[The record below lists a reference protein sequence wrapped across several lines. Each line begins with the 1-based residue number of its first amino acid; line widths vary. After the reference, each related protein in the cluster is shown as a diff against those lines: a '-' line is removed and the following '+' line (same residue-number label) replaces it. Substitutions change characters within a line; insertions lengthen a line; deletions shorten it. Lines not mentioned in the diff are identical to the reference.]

1 MSEPV
6 IIQGGMGAGVSNWKL
21 ARAVSLEGQLG
32 VVSGTALDSI
42 LARRLQS
49 GDKDGAMRRALAHF
63 PDQEISKRILERYY
77 IAGGKAPKSS
87 YRNIPVFTL
96 KPSRE
101 VLELNIAANF
111 TEVYLAKEGHNG
123 LVGINFLEKIQM
135 PTLTCLYGALLAGVD
150 YILMGAGI
158 PRAIPGIIDQLVLH
172 QDVIHKINVQGAES
186 ADAFLM
192 DLKPSET
199 LGVKLPPLKRPKFL
213 AIVASVVLAQTLA
226 KKSTGH
232 VDGFIVEGPTA
243 GGHNAPPRGQL
254 QLNDKGEPIYGAKD
268 EVDSARMKEIGLPF
282 WLAGSYAEPSKLEGA
297 LAQGA
302 AGIQVGTVF
311 AYCEESG
318 LAGWIKEKIIQK
330 TIKGLS
336 GVFTDRLASPTGFP
350 FKVAELEG
358 TLSEKAEYEKR
369 PRICD
374 LGYLRSAYKRKD
386 GNVGYRCA
394 SEPKEQFLQKEG
406 DPEEMAGRKCL
417 CNGLMANIGL
427 EQNQKSGYEEKPLVT
442 SGDDLPRILSILKNG
457 RTSYSAANVIQYL
470 LGVIQAEDPLS
481 LMNSVASK
489 A

>member
-32 VVSGTALDSI
+32 VVSGTALDTI
-42 LARRLQS
+42 VARRLQL
-49 GDKDGAMRRALAHF
+49 GDQDGAMRRALARF
-63 PDQEISKRILERYY
+63 PDQVISRKIIERYY
-77 IAGGKAPKSS
+77 IPGGKAPKAP
-87 YRNIPVFTL
+87 YKNIPVFTL

-111 TEVYLAKEGHNG
+111 AEVYLAKEGHDG
-123 LVGINFLEKIQM
+123 LVGINFLEKIQI

-172 QDVIHKINVQGAES
+172 EEVIHKINVHGAEGT
-186 ADAFLM
+186 DEFQMTLN
-192 DLKPSET
+192 PSEI
-199 LGVKLPPLKRPKFL
+199 LGVKLPALKRPKFL

-226 KKSTGH
+226 RKSTGH

-243 GGHNAPPRGQL
+243 GGHNAPPRGPL
-254 QLNDKGEPIYGAKD
+254 QLNEKGEPIYGTKD
-268 EVDSARMKEIGLPF
+268 VVDSAKMKEIGLPF
-282 WLAGSYAEPSKLEGA
+282 WLAGSYADPDKLTEA

-302 AGIQVGTVF
+302 AGIQAGTVF

-318 LAGWIKEKIIQK
+318 MAGWIKEKVIQK
-330 TIKGLS
+330 TLKGLA

-358 TLSEKAEYEKR
+358 TLSEKEEYKNR

-374 LGYLRSAYKRKD
+374 LGYLRTAYKRKD
-386 GNVGYRCA
+386 GTVGYRCA
-394 SEPKEQFLQKEG
+394 SEPLEQYLQKEG
-406 DPEEMAGRKCL
+406 VQEETVGRKCL

-442 SGDDLPRILSILKNG
+442 SGDDLPRILSIIKNG
-457 RTSYSAANVIQYL
+457 KTSYSAANVIQFL
-470 LGVIQAEDPLS
+470 LGVLRGDDALS
-481 LMNSVASK
+481 LMNHAISK
-489 A
+489 I